1 MSTFETLTRDLATR
15 FDLGNQATPFLRMLM
30 AHMTNPDKGGLPGF
44 VQSLRSAGW
53 NTLDSW
59 LGRADLATNATE
71 EHIERAFGHN
81 GGLIG
86 NMLMAA
92 SETLA
97 KHSPLVNNGEGPV
110 LPELKDIQ
118 TVSRAIAFAVP
129 ALLGR
134 LTPGG
139 TVPTVLPPEATTYIG
154 DRREWIVSAT
164 AVAAAPVAAARG
176 GMGWLPWVIAALVAA
191 LRLGWCAM
199 QKKPADMPAAPAT
212 PASTTDAPATPT
224 TPAPSPPVENTV
236 PAPSGTTPPP
246 SVQATEE
253 PAGAGILAWRLDDMP
268 ALKVYFDSGSTTITP
283 EFNDKAKDLVDYLAA
298 NSGANAAISGFNDP
312 TGNPVKNAELSKNR
326 AQAVQAALVSA
337 GVAADRLQLRK
348 PADTTG
354 TAATNAA
361 SSRVEVTVF
370 K

>member
-1 MSTFETLTRDLATR
+1 MSTFETLARDLATR

-86 NMLMAA
+86 NITGKLGLRRD
-92 SETLA
+92 TI
-97 KHSPLVNNGEGPV
+97 V
-110 LPELKDIQ
+110 
-118 TVSRAIAFAVP
+118 RAIAFAVP

-191 LRLGWCAM
+191 LLLG
-199 QKKPADMPAAPAT
+199 
-212 PASTTDAPATPT
+212 
-224 TPAPSPPVENTV
+224 
-236 PAPSGTTPPP
+236 
-246 SVQATEE
+246 
-253 PAGAGILAWRLDDMP
+253 WRLDDMP
-268 ALKVYFDSGSTTITP
+268 ALKVYFDSGSTTIAP
-283 EFNDKAKDLVDYLAA
+283 EFNDKAKELVDYLAA
-298 NSGANAAISGFNDP
+298 NSGAKAAISGFNDQ
-312 TGNPVKNAELSKNR
+312 TGDPVKNAELSKNR

-337 GVAADRLQLRK
+337 GVAADRLELRK
-348 PADTTG
+348 TADTTG

-361 SSRVEVTVF
+361 SRRVEVTLF

>member
-1 MSTFETLTRDLATR
+1 MSTFETLARDLATR

-53 NTLDSW
+53 NTLESW

-86 NMLMAA
+86 NITGKLGLRRD
-92 SETLA
+92 TI
-97 KHSPLVNNGEGPV
+97 V
-110 LPELKDIQ
+110 
-118 TVSRAIAFAVP
+118 RALAFAVP

-139 TVPTVLPPEATTYIG
+139 TVPTVLPPEATNYIG
-154 DRREWIVSAT
+154 DRREWIVPAT

-191 LRLGWCAM
+191 LLLG
-199 QKKPADMPAAPAT
+199 
-212 PASTTDAPATPT
+212 
-224 TPAPSPPVENTV
+224 
-236 PAPSGTTPPP
+236 
-246 SVQATEE
+246 
-253 PAGAGILAWRLDDMP
+253 WRLDDMP

-298 NSGANAAISGFNDP
+298 NSGANAAISVFNDP

-337 GVAADRLQLRK
+337 GVAADSLELRK

-361 SSRVEVTVF
+361 SSRVEVTLF

>member
-1 MSTFETLTRDLATR
+1 MSTFETLARELATR

-71 EHIERAFGHN
+71 EHTERAFGHN

-86 NMLMAA
+86 NITGKLGLGRD
-92 SETLA
+92 TI
-97 KHSPLVNNGEGPV
+97 V
-110 LPELKDIQ
+110 
-118 TVSRAIAFAVP
+118 RAIAFAVP

-154 DRREWIVSAT
+154 DRREWIVPAT

-191 LRLGWCAM
+191 LLLGWCTM
-199 QKKPADMPAAPAT
+199 QKEPADVPAAPAT

-224 TPAPSPPVENTV
+224 TPAPSAPVENTV

-298 NSGANAAISGFNDP
+298 NSGANAAISVFNDP

-337 GVAADRLQLRK
+337 GVAADRLELRK

-361 SSRVEVTVF
+361 SRRVEVTLF

>member
-1 MSTFETLTRDLATR
+1 MSTFETLARDLATR

-53 NTLDSW
+53 NTLESW

-86 NMLMAA
+86 NITGKLGLRRD
-92 SETLA
+92 TI
-97 KHSPLVNNGEGPV
+97 V
-110 LPELKDIQ
+110 
-118 TVSRAIAFAVP
+118 RAIAFAVP

-191 LRLGWCAM
+191 LLLG
-199 QKKPADMPAAPAT
+199 
-212 PASTTDAPATPT
+212 
-224 TPAPSPPVENTV
+224 
-236 PAPSGTTPPP
+236 
-246 SVQATEE
+246 
-253 PAGAGILAWRLDDMP
+253 WRLDDMP
-268 ALKVYFDSGSTTITP
+268 ALKVYFDSGSTNIAP

-298 NSGANAAISGFNDP
+298 NSGAKAAISGFNDP
-312 TGNPVKNAELSKNR
+312 TGDPVKNAELSKNR

-337 GVAADRLQLRK
+337 GVAADRLELRK

>member
-53 NTLDSW
+53 NTLESW

-86 NMLMAA
+86 NITGKLGLGRD
-92 SETLA
+92 TI
-97 KHSPLVNNGEGPV
+97 V
-110 LPELKDIQ
+110 
-118 TVSRAIAFAVP
+118 RAIAFAVP

-191 LRLGWCAM
+191 LLLG
-199 QKKPADMPAAPAT
+199 
-212 PASTTDAPATPT
+212 
-224 TPAPSPPVENTV
+224 
-236 PAPSGTTPPP
+236 
-246 SVQATEE
+246 
-253 PAGAGILAWRLDDMP
+253 WRLDDMP
-268 ALKVYFDSGSTTITP
+268 ALKVYFDSGSTNIVP
-283 EFNDKAKDLVDYLAA
+283 EFNDNAKELVDYLAA
-298 NSGANAAISGFNDP
+298 NSGAKAAISGFNDP
-312 TGNPVKNAELSKNR
+312 TGDPVKNGELSKNR

-337 GVAADRLQLRK
+337 GVAADSLELRK

-361 SSRVEVTVF
+361 SSRVEVTLF

>member
-1 MSTFETLTRDLATR
+1 MSTFETLARDLATR

-53 NTLDSW
+53 NTLESW

-86 NMLMAA
+86 NITGKLGLRRD
-92 SETLA
+92 TI
-97 KHSPLVNNGEGPV
+97 V
-110 LPELKDIQ
+110 
-118 TVSRAIAFAVP
+118 RAIAFAVP

-191 LRLGWCAM
+191 LLLG
-199 QKKPADMPAAPAT
+199 
-212 PASTTDAPATPT
+212 
-224 TPAPSPPVENTV
+224 
-236 PAPSGTTPPP
+236 
-246 SVQATEE
+246 
-253 PAGAGILAWRLDDMP
+253 WRLDDMP
-268 ALKVYFDSGSTTITP
+268 ALKVYFYSGSTTIAP
-283 EFNDKAKDLVDYLAA
+283 EFNDKAKELVDYLAA
-298 NSGANAAISGFNDP
+298 NSGAKAAISGFNDP
-312 TGNPVKNAELSKNR
+312 TGDPEKNAELSKNR

-337 GVAADRLQLRK
+337 GVAADSLELRK

-361 SSRVEVTVF
+361 SSRVEVTLF

>member
-1 MSTFETLTRDLATR
+1 MSTFETLARDLATR

-53 NTLDSW
+53 NTLESW

-86 NMLMAA
+86 NITGKLGLGRD
-92 SETLA
+92 TI
-97 KHSPLVNNGEGPV
+97 V
-110 LPELKDIQ
+110 
-118 TVSRAIAFAVP
+118 RAIAFAVP

-164 AVAAAPVAAARG
+164 AVTAAPVAAARSS
-176 GMGWLPWVIAALVAA
+176 MGWLPWVIAALVAA
-191 LRLGWCAM
+191 LLLG
-199 QKKPADMPAAPAT
+199 
-212 PASTTDAPATPT
+212 
-224 TPAPSPPVENTV
+224 
-236 PAPSGTTPPP
+236 
-246 SVQATEE
+246 
-253 PAGAGILAWRLDDMP
+253 WRLDDMP
-268 ALKVYFDSGSTTITP
+268 ALKVYFDSGSTTIAP
-283 EFNDKAKDLVDYLAA
+283 EFNDKAKHLADYLAA
-298 NSGANAAISGFNDP
+298 NSGAKAAISGFNDP
-312 TGNPVKNAELSKNR
+312 TGDPVKNAELSKNR

-337 GVAADRLQLRK
+337 GVAADSLELRK
-348 PADTTG
+348 PADTTC

-361 SSRVEVTVF
+361 SSRVEVTLF

>member
-1 MSTFETLTRDLATR
+1 MSTFETLARDLATR

-81 GGLIG
+81 GGLIDNITG
-86 NMLMAA
+86 KLGLGRD
-92 SETLA
+92 TI
-97 KHSPLVNNGEGPV
+97 V
-110 LPELKDIQ
+110 
-118 TVSRAIAFAVP
+118 RALAFAVP

-139 TVPTVLPPEATTYIG
+139 TVPTVLPPEATNYIG

-191 LRLGWCAM
+191 LLLG
-199 QKKPADMPAAPAT
+199 
-212 PASTTDAPATPT
+212 
-224 TPAPSPPVENTV
+224 
-236 PAPSGTTPPP
+236 
-246 SVQATEE
+246 
-253 PAGAGILAWRLDDMP
+253 WRLDDMP

-283 EFNDKAKDLVDYLAA
+283 EFNDKAKELVDYLAA
-298 NSGANAAISGFNDP
+298 NSGAKAAISGFNDP
-312 TGNPVKNAELSKNR
+312 TGDPVKNGELSKNR

-361 SSRVEVTVF
+361 
-370 K
+370 

>member
-1 MSTFETLTRDLATR
+1 MSTFETLARDLATR

-44 VQSLRSAGW
+44 VQSLRSAVW

-86 NMLMAA
+86 NITGKLGLRRD
-92 SETLA
+92 TI
-97 KHSPLVNNGEGPV
+97 V
-110 LPELKDIQ
+110 
-118 TVSRAIAFAVP
+118 RAIAFAVP

-191 LRLGWCAM
+191 LLLG
-199 QKKPADMPAAPAT
+199 
-212 PASTTDAPATPT
+212 
-224 TPAPSPPVENTV
+224 
-236 PAPSGTTPPP
+236 
-246 SVQATEE
+246 
-253 PAGAGILAWRLDDMP
+253 WRLDDMP
-268 ALKVYFDSGSTTITP
+268 ALKVYFDSGSTTIAP
-283 EFNDKAKDLVDYLAA
+283 EFNDKAKELVDYLAA
-298 NSGANAAISGFNDP
+298 NSGAKAAISGFNDP

-337 GVAADRLQLRK
+337 GVAADSQELRK

-361 SSRVEVTVF
+361 SSRVEVTLF

>member
-1 MSTFETLTRDLATR
+1 MSTFETLARDLATR

-86 NMLMAA
+86 NITGKLGLRRD
-92 SETLA
+92 TI
-97 KHSPLVNNGEGPV
+97 V
-110 LPELKDIQ
+110 
-118 TVSRAIAFAVP
+118 RALAFAVP

-139 TVPTVLPPEATTYIG
+139 TVPTVLPPEATNYIG
-154 DRREWIVSAT
+154 DRREWIVPAG
-164 AVAAAPVAAARG
+164 AVTAAPVAAARSS
-176 GMGWLPWVIAALVAA
+176 MGWLPWVIAALVAA
-191 LRLGWCAM
+191 LLLG
-199 QKKPADMPAAPAT
+199 
-212 PASTTDAPATPT
+212 
-224 TPAPSPPVENTV
+224 
-236 PAPSGTTPPP
+236 
-246 SVQATEE
+246 
-253 PAGAGILAWRLDDMP
+253 WRLDDMP

-298 NSGANAAISGFNDP
+298 NSGAKAAISVFNDP
-312 TGNPVKNAELSKNR
+312 TGDPVKNAELSKNR

>member
-1 MSTFETLTRDLATR
+1 MDR
-15 FDLGNQATPFLRMLM
+15 
-30 AHMTNPDKGGLPGF
+30 
-44 VQSLRSAGW
+44 AG
-53 NTLDSW
+53 D
-59 LGRADLATNATE
+59 GR
-71 EHIERAFGHN
+71 GC
-81 GGLIG
+81 
-86 NMLMAA
+86 
-92 SETLA
+92 
-97 KHSPLVNNGEGPV
+97 GP
-110 LPELKDIQ
+110 
-118 TVSRAIAFAVP
+118 RGCGA
-129 ALLGR
+129 
-134 LTPGG
+134 
-139 TVPTVLPPEATTYIG
+139 
-154 DRREWIVSAT
+154 RRH
-164 AVAAAPVAAARG
+164 
-176 GMGWLPWVIAALVAA
+176 GWLPWVIAALVAV
-191 LRLGWCAM
+191 LLLGWCAM
-199 QKKPADMPAAPAT
+199 QNKPADVPAAPAT
-212 PASTTDAPATPT
+212 PAATTDAPATPT
-224 TPAPSPPVENTV
+224 TSAPSAPVENTV

-361 SSRVEVTVF
+361 SSRVEVTLF

>member
-1 MSTFETLTRDLATR
+1 MSTFETLARDLATR

-86 NMLMAA
+86 NITGKLGLGRD
-92 SETLA
+92 TI
-97 KHSPLVNNGEGPV
+97 V
-110 LPELKDIQ
+110 
-118 TVSRAIAFAVP
+118 RAIAFAVP

-191 LRLGWCAM
+191 LLLG
-199 QKKPADMPAAPAT
+199 
-212 PASTTDAPATPT
+212 
-224 TPAPSPPVENTV
+224 
-236 PAPSGTTPPP
+236 
-246 SVQATEE
+246 
-253 PAGAGILAWRLDDMP
+253 WRLDDMP

-298 NSGANAAISGFNDP
+298 NSGANAAISVFNDP

-337 GVAADRLQLRK
+337 GVAADRLELRK

-361 SSRVEVTVF
+361 SRRVEVTLF

>member
-1 MSTFETLTRDLATR
+1 MSTFETLARDLATR

-86 NMLMAA
+86 NITGKLGLGRD
-92 SETLA
+92 TI
-97 KHSPLVNNGEGPV
+97 V
-110 LPELKDIQ
+110 
-118 TVSRAIAFAVP
+118 RAIAFAVP

-154 DRREWIVSAT
+154 DRREWIVPAT

-191 LRLGWCAM
+191 LLLG
-199 QKKPADMPAAPAT
+199 
-212 PASTTDAPATPT
+212 
-224 TPAPSPPVENTV
+224 
-236 PAPSGTTPPP
+236 
-246 SVQATEE
+246 
-253 PAGAGILAWRLDDMP
+253 WRLDDMP
-268 ALKVYFDSGSTTITP
+268 ALKVYFDSGSTTFVP

-312 TGNPVKNAELSKNR
+312 TGDPVKNAELSKNR

-361 SSRVEVTVF
+361 SSRVEVTLF

>member
-1 MSTFETLTRDLATR
+1 MSTFETLARDLATR

-86 NMLMAA
+86 NITGKLGLRRD
-92 SETLA
+92 TI
-97 KHSPLVNNGEGPV
+97 V
-110 LPELKDIQ
+110 
-118 TVSRAIAFAVP
+118 RALAFAVP

-139 TVPTVLPPEATTYIG
+139 TVPTVLPPEATNYIG
-154 DRREWIVSAT
+154 DRREWIVPAT

-191 LRLGWCAM
+191 LLLG
-199 QKKPADMPAAPAT
+199 
-212 PASTTDAPATPT
+212 
-224 TPAPSPPVENTV
+224 
-236 PAPSGTTPPP
+236 
-246 SVQATEE
+246 
-253 PAGAGILAWRLDDMP
+253 WRLDDMP

-298 NSGANAAISGFNDP
+298 NSGAKAAISGFNDP
-312 TGNPVKNAELSKNR
+312 TGDPVKNAELSKNR

-348 PADTTG
+348 PADSTG

>member
-1 MSTFETLTRDLATR
+1 MSTFETLARDLATR

-86 NMLMAA
+86 NMTGKLGLRRD
-92 SETLA
+92 TI
-97 KHSPLVNNGEGPV
+97 V
-110 LPELKDIQ
+110 
-118 TVSRAIAFAVP
+118 RALAFAVP

-154 DRREWIVSAT
+154 DRREWIVPAT

-176 GMGWLPWVIAALVAA
+176 GMAWLPWVIAALVAA
-191 LRLGWCAM
+191 LLLGWC
-199 QKKPADMPAAPAT
+199 
-212 PASTTDAPATPT
+212 
-224 TPAPSPPVENTV
+224 
-236 PAPSGTTPPP
+236 
-246 SVQATEE
+246 
-253 PAGAGILAWRLDDMP
+253 LDDMP
-268 ALKVYFDSGSTTITP
+268 ALKVYFDSGSTTIAP
-283 EFNDKAKDLVDYLAA
+283 EFNDKAKELVDYLAA
-298 NSGANAAISGFNDP
+298 NSGAKAAISGFNDP
-312 TGNPVKNAELSKNR
+312 TGDPVKNAELSKNR

>member
-1 MSTFETLTRDLATR
+1 M
-15 FDLGNQATPFLRMLM
+15 
-30 AHMTNPDKGGLPGF
+30 
-44 VQSLRSAGW
+44 QSLRSAGW

-86 NMLMAA
+86 NMTGKLGLGRD
-92 SETLA
+92 TI
-97 KHSPLVNNGEGPV
+97 V
-110 LPELKDIQ
+110 
-118 TVSRAIAFAVP
+118 RAIAFAVP

-134 LTPGG
+134 LTPSG

-164 AVAAAPVAAARG
+164 AVAAARG

-191 LRLGWCAM
+191 LLLGWCTM
-199 QKKPADMPAAPAT
+199 QKEPADVPAAPAT
-212 PASTTDAPATPT
+212 PAATTDAPATPT
-224 TPAPSPPVENTV
+224 TPAPSAPVENTV

-268 ALKVYFDSGSTTITP
+268 ALKVYFDSGSTNIVP
-283 EFNDKAKDLVDYLAA
+283 EFNDNAKELVDYLAA
-298 NSGANAAISGFNDP
+298 NSGAKAAISGFNDP
-312 TGNPVKNAELSKNR
+312 TGDPVKNGELSKNR

-337 GVAADRLQLRK
+337 GVAADSLELRK

-361 SSRVEVTVF
+361 SSRVEVTLF

>member
-1 MSTFETLTRDLATR
+1 MSTFETLARDLATR

-86 NMLMAA
+86 NITGKLGLGRD
-92 SETLA
+92 TI
-97 KHSPLVNNGEGPV
+97 V
-110 LPELKDIQ
+110 
-118 TVSRAIAFAVP
+118 RAIAFAVP

-139 TVPTVLPPEATTYIG
+139 TVPTVLPPEATNYIG
-154 DRREWIVSAT
+154 DRREWIVPAT

-191 LRLGWCAM
+191 LLLGWC
-199 QKKPADMPAAPAT
+199 
-212 PASTTDAPATPT
+212 
-224 TPAPSPPVENTV
+224 
-236 PAPSGTTPPP
+236 
-246 SVQATEE
+246 
-253 PAGAGILAWRLDDMP
+253 LDDMP

-312 TGNPVKNAELSKNR
+312 TGDPVKNGELSKNR
-326 AQAVQAALVSA
+326 AQTVQAALVSA

-361 SSRVEVTVF
+361 SSRVEVTLF